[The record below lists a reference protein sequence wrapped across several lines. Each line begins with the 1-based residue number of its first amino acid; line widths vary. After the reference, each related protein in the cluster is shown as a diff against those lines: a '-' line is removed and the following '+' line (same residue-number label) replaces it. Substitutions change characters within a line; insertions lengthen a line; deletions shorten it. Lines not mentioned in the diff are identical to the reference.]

1 MENILEAKVVEIIL
15 DKYILKL
22 ENNEYV
28 EAILKGNIKKK
39 NSILVGDY
47 VNVIFSYDTYVITK
61 ILDRKNMLIR
71 PPVAN
76 IDQLI
81 IVLSIS
87 NPSFDYMLLDKELVL
102 CKSKNITPILC
113 INKVDLIEN
122 NNELKEELNNI
133 TQIYKKLGIQ
143 IIYTSTISNTGI
155 NDFKN
160 LLKGKTSA
168 FSGNSG
174 VGKSSIT
181 KLIVQDLEDY
191 NKLRNIEIGNI
202 SKKSKKGRHTT
213 KYVKLY
219 SLDEDSYILDTPG
232 FSSFEINDIYYKDL
246 KNYYDDFK
254 KYRCDFEDCNHV
266 NEDKEVC
273 SIKKAV
279 NNNEIDRNRYERYVY
294 LFNKL
299 KEIDD
304 KKYK

>member
-39 NSILVGDY
+39 NSILVGDL

-81 IVLSIS
+81 IVLSIT

-122 NNELKEELNNI
+122 NNELKEELSNI
-133 TQIYKKLGIQ
+133 TQIYKKLNIQ
-143 IIYTSTISNTGI
+143 IIYTSTLSNTGI

-202 SKKSKKGRHTT
+202 SKK
-213 KYVKLY
+213 VKR
-219 SLDEDSYILDTPG
+219 EDILLNMLSYI
-232 FSSFEINDIYYKDL
+232 
-246 KNYYDDFK
+246 
-254 KYRCDFEDCNHV
+254 V
-266 NEDKEVC
+266 
-273 SIKKAV
+273 
-279 NNNEIDRNRYERYVY
+279 
-294 LFNKL
+294 
-299 KEIDD
+299 
-304 KKYK
+304 